1 MSLMPAEQAYAE
13 SARLDK
19 AIFLL
24 EQAAKGASAA
34 DEVEAELKAFE
45 PQVPAMPETAAVLAS
60 VPAHSSHPGA
70 QYRLAGD
77 R

>member
-1 MSLMPAEQAYAE
+1 MGSLPAEQAYAE

-19 AIFLL
+19 AISLL
-24 EQAAKGASAA
+24 ERAATGKLAA
-34 DEVEAELKAFE
+34 DKLEADLGSFE
-45 PQVPAMPETAAVLAS
+45 PQIPSMPETAAVLAS
-60 VPAHSSHPGA
+60 IPKHGSHPGA

>member
-1 MSLMPAEQAYAE
+1 MPAEQAYAE

-19 AIFLL
+19 AVSLL
-24 EQAAKGASAA
+24 EQAANGASAA
-34 DEVEAELKAFE
+34 DKIEADLEAFQ
-45 PQVPAMPETAAVLAS
+45 PQVPSMPDTAAVLAS
-60 VPAHSSHPGA
+60 IPAHGSHPGA